1 MSKQTGNHYEQKP
14 RRTAGAKRS
23 DPPRRK
29 EPLLMTGQE
38 ARGDLAY
45 IGRCLPPPAMVLLLR
60 KGNAQ
65 VVVPT
70 LEYGRMVQHFPVS
83 QVWTPSLLGLSARDG
98 RRQSRWILALL
109 RKNRLRQ
116 VTVGRAF
123 PLALARELEQAGI
136 RLKMAAGSLMPERA
150 CKSPEELR
158 NIRKAQ
164 QAAVI
169 AMRAACTTIAQA
181 EIGPAGELSGKNGVL
196 TSEYVRGAMNR
207 TLLEHGCFC
216 EEIIV
221 AGGGQGA
228 NPHERGSGP
237 LKAGRPIVI
246 DVFPKHLESGY
257 WGDLTRTVIR
267 GPVAPVLRH
276 MYNSVKMS
284 YHKALTLVRPG
295 MACCEIHRA
304 AAHVLAARGYKTE
317 LRDGLPAGFIH
328 GTGHGVGLEV
338 HEEPSVGANS
348 QRLRRGHVITIE
360 PGLYYAEWGGIRI
373 EDTVMVTERGWRYFA
388 PCERKFELGPQ

>member
-1 MSKQTGNHYEQKP
+1 
-14 RRTAGAKRS
+14 
-23 DPPRRK
+23 
-29 EPLLMTGQE
+29 MTGLE
-38 ARGDLAY
+38 ARCDLAY
-45 IGRCLPPPAMVLLLR
+45 IGQCQPPTAMVLLLR

-70 LEYGRMVQHFPVS
+70 LEYGRLVQHFPVS
-83 QVWTPSLLGLSARDG
+83 QVWTPSMLGLSAKDA

-136 RLKMAAGSLMPERA
+136 RLKVSRRSLMPERE

-169 AMRAACTTIAQA
+169 AMRTACTTIAQA
-181 EIGPAGELSGKNGVL
+181 GIGATGELRGKNGVL

-207 TLLEHGCFC
+207 TLLDHGCFC

-221 AGGGQGA
+221 AGGVQGA
-228 NPHERGSGP
+228 NPHERGWGP
-237 LKAGRPIVI
+237 LRAGRPIVI

-267 GPVAPVLRH
+267 GPVAPSLRH
-276 MYNSVKMS
+276 MYNSVKAS

-295 MACCEIHRA
+295 MACCEIHQA
-304 AAHVLAARGYKTE
+304 AANVLMARGYKTE

-328 GTGHGVGLEV
+328 GVGHGVGLEV
-338 HEEPSVGANS
+338 HEEPSVGSGS
-348 QRLRRGHVITIE
+348 QRLRSGHVITIE

-373 EDTVMVTERGWRYFA
+373 EDTVMVTDRGWRYFA
-388 PCERKFELGPQ
+388 PCERRFELDTQ